1 MNTATTNTAPG
12 AEKVHGGAALNDL
25 AQGKTLLSEAREMLS
40 LFASVGTHHFDV
52 TLKDDR
58 AKKGSLDRGRT
69 VRGLTLSL
77 PELLS
82 LSEREKKSIIIRP
95 RAKTPLIQ
103 LDDLN
108 AEAIEKVRD
117 LSFII
122 IETSRGNFQ
131 AWVSVTDAGEDTA
144 RALKEATG
152 ADLNASGAV
161 RVCGSRNYK
170 PEHGPDFPS
179 VRLIEGRPGRT
190 TTTAELLDRGLLP
203 PPPPALDSVQKHSHR
218 HTPPRAPSR
227 DYESSTWPDYG
238 ECLAHARKENGE
250 ADASRADSR
259 FAWIAARRGFSL
271 DAIAAKLLEVSEK
284 VKRIQSEAAAR
295 KYAERTARR
304 AFESAQNSSSSH
316 RQR

>member
-1 MNTATTNTAPG
+1 METD
-12 AEKVHGGAALNDL
+12 KVHGGAALIL
-25 AQGKTLLSEAREMLS
+25 AQARTPLAEAREMLS

-52 TLKDDR
+52 TVKDDR
-58 AKKGSLDRGRT
+58 AKEGSIDRGRT
-69 VRGLTLSL
+69 TRGLTLSL

-82 LSEREKKSIIIRP
+82 LSERERKSVIIRP

-103 LDDLN
+103 LDDLTHDSVVR
-108 AEAIEKVRD
+108 VRD
-117 LSFII
+117 LAFII

-131 AWVSVTDAGEDTA
+131 TWLSVTDAGEDTA

-170 PEHGPDFPS
+170 PEYGPDFPS

-190 TTTAELLDRGLLP
+190 TTTAELEAHGLLP
-203 PPPPALDSVQKHSHR
+203 PPTLALDYIQQLSHHR
-218 HTPPRAPSR
+218 PPPCAPSR
-227 DYESSTWPDYG
+227 DYESTTWPDYG
-238 ECLAHARKENGE
+238 ECLAHARKQ
-250 ADASRADSR
+250 DAEPDTSRADSR

-271 DAIAAKLLEVSEK
+271 EAIAAKLLEVSEK
-284 VKRIQSEAAAR
+284 VKRIRSDAAAR

-304 AFESAQNSSSSH
+304 AFESAKK
-316 RQR
+316 

>member
-1 MNTATTNTAPG
+1 MET
-12 AEKVHGGAALNDL
+12 EKVHGGAAVDDL
-25 AQGKTLLSEAREMLS
+25 AQARTPLTEATEMLS
-40 LFASVGTHHFDV
+40 LFASAGTHHFDV
-52 TLKDDR
+52 TVKDDR
-58 AKKGSLDRGRT
+58 AKKGSIDRGRT

-77 PELLS
+77 PEFLS

-103 LDDLN
+103 LDDLTP
-108 AEAIEKVRD
+108 EAVEKVRE

-170 PEHGPDFPS
+170 PEYAPDFPS

-190 TTTAELLDRGLLP
+190 TTMAELEARGLLP
-203 PPPPALDSVQKHSHR
+203 PPTPALDSVQKQSHHHR
-218 HTPPRAPSR
+218 PPRAPPR

-250 ADASRADSR
+250 PDASRADSR
-259 FAWIAARRGFSL
+259 FAWIAARRGFAL
-271 DAIAAKLLEVSEK
+271 EAIAAKILAVSEK
-284 VKRIQSEAAAR
+284 VKRMPSDAAAR

-304 AFESAQNSSSSH
+304 AFESAQN
-316 RQR
+316 